1 MQTTALQN
9 QFATQEWLAGKME
22 RMAITLDRHCAVVEE
37 LLVALT
43 SAGQGFGARLGGG
56 LDTWAETVPH
66 GE

>member
-9 QFATQEWLAGKME
+9 QLATQEWLASKME
-22 RMAITLDRHCAVVEE
+22 HVAVTLDGHRVVVEE
-37 LLVALT
+37 LLEALT